1 MPEQRRFD
9 ALLAP
14 RRVFLLLAAAVL
26 FALLFAPFSADDDE
40 AGTLSSYSAT
50 PGGARGLHEL
60 LDRLGLDVQRRLEP
74 MRDSLDPNA
83 AYLILEPSVP
93 LTSSEVHRL
102 LEAVRAGARLLAVP
116 ALQSRLA
123 DSLGVAR
130 APELPENAAPSP
142 GERRVFVP
150 QDSTRTF
157 GPGWVRWVLR
167 APGDDEDAV
176 YLPPEGATVLLSLH
190 TEHGSEP
197 MVVGMPFGNGRVVV
211 AAEPGLFRNSTLR
224 VHPGAIRAVRY
235 LEWLDGGGNAPIVFD
250 EYHHGHGTHANVLRE
265 AGRALT
271 RTVAGR
277 AVLQIA
283 LAGILF
289 LIAAGARPI
298 LPRPVTRIERR
309 SPLEHV
315 GALARAYAAIGA
327 TARATRLLVRGLQ
340 RRHHGTRAG
349 DEVAWLT
356 TMGRQLP
363 SAQPDVERLR
373 AIITASPDAGSADDV
388 VASVSR
394 IERALQT

>member
-14 RRVFLLLAAAVL
+14 RRIFLLLAVAVL
-26 FALLFAPFSADDDE
+26 IALLFAPFSAADDE

-60 LDRLGLDVQRRLEP
+60 LDRLGLDVRRRLEP

-83 AYLILEPSVP
+83 VYLVLEPSVP
-93 LTSSEVHRL
+93 LTASEVHRL
-102 LEAVRAGARLLAVP
+102 LQAVRGGARLLAVP
-116 ALQSRLA
+116 SLQSRLA
-123 DSLGVAR
+123 DSLRVAR
-130 APELPENAAPSP
+130 APELPRNTSP
-142 GERRVFVP
+142 PAGERGAFLA
-150 QDSTRTF
+150 QDSTRSF

-167 APGDDEDAV
+167 GPGDDEDAP
-176 YLPPEGATVLLSLH
+176 YLPPENATVLLSLD
-190 TEHGSEP
+190 TENGPEP
-197 MVVGMPFGNGRVVV
+197 MVVGMPFGNGRLVV

-235 LEWLDGGGNAPIVFD
+235 LEWLDAGGNATIVFD

-271 RTVAGR
+271 ATLAGR
-277 AVLQIA
+277 AVLQVA
-283 LAGILF
+283 LAGLLF
-289 LIAAGARPI
+289 LIAAGVRPI
-298 LPRPVTRIERR
+298 LPRPITRIERR

-315 GALARAYAAIGA
+315 GALARAYAAINA

-340 RRHHGTRAG
+340 RRHHGIRAG
-349 DEVAWLT
+349 DEMAWLAAI
-356 TMGRQLP
+356 GRQLP
-363 SAQPDVERLR
+363 SVQPEVERLR
-373 AIITASPDAGSADDV
+373 AIITASAEAGSADEV